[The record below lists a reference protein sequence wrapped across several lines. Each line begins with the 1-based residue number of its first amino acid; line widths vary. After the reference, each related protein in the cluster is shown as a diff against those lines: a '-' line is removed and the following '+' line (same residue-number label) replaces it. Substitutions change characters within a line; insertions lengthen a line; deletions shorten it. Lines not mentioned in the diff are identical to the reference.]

1 MTRAGVVGSD
11 VLLLGN
17 LGLVIRHLRWKRD
30 VLKLIYKNHI
40 QQPVVFLAQCGY
52 SLLPLHIYNKGFF
65 FFFFFKSQFMVGQ
78 KEVCFLVTALVTYI
92 DSLAFL

>member
-1 MTRAGVVGSD
+1 MIQAGVVGSD

-40 QQPVVFLAQCGY
+40 QQPVVFLTPMWLQPT
-52 SLLPLHIYNKGFF
+52 SSTHL
-65 FFFFFKSQFMVGQ
+65 
-78 KEVCFLVTALVTYI
+78 
-92 DSLAFL
+92 